1 VSTATIERAPRVDAG
16 LRDKRPSMALPAWPL
31 YALIAGFP
39 VAWALGASA
48 FAAPLMA
55 GVMVTLMV
63 LRRRLQ
69 VVPGILPWFAFLAW
83 VLAAASTLTGL
94 MQAIG
99 YLQRLADIIAVGI
112 AILYYVNARERLDGG
127 RVLGAMVLLWC
138 SMVVLGILAIRFPDV
153 RLSTPIAM
161 LLPDTVRAND
171 LVSQLVYPPL
181 AEVQHP
187 WGATRPY
194 NRPAAPFPY
203 ANSWGAAYTIL
214 TPVVFAFLARRPRPL
229 IRWALVAMLAVS
241 LWPAVETSNRG
252 MFLGIAL
259 SIAYFVGRLAL
270 QGRLLPAIGA
280 ALALAG
286 AAGFFVVSGA
296 AASIL
301 DRQQYSDSTGTRA
314 DVYAETIRVTLQS
327 PFLGWATPQDD
338 ATIGIALGTQGHAW
352 TLMFSYGFVGLGLF
366 LLFLWGAIFRTWG
379 AATDSQ
385 LWLHSVLVTVAAT
398 MWFYGLGTI
407 QLMCVALIAAVLL
420 RARYS
425 LAGTS

>member
-1 VSTATIERAPRVDAG
+1 
-16 LRDKRPSMALPAWPL
+16 MALPAWPV

-48 FAAPLMA
+48 FAAPVMA
-55 GVMVTLMV
+55 GVMVTMML

-69 VVPGILPWFAFLAW
+69 IVPGILPWFAFIAW
-83 VLAAASTLTGL
+83 AVAAASMLTGL
-94 MQAIG
+94 MQAVG
-99 YLQRLADIIAVGI
+99 YLQRLADIISVGI
-112 AILYYVNARERLDGG
+112 AILYYVNARERLSGG
-127 RVLGAMVLLWC
+127 RVIG
-138 SMVVLGILAIRFPDV
+138 SMVVLWCAMVVLGVLATQFPDV
-153 RLSTPIAM
+153 RLSTPVAL
-161 LLPDTVRAND
+161 LLPESIRAND
-171 LVSQLVYPPL
+171 LVSQLVSPPL
-181 AEVQHP
+181 AEVQRP
-187 WGATRPY
+187 WGAARPY

-214 TPVVFAFLARRPRPL
+214 TPVVFAFLARRPSRRV
-229 IRWALVAMLAVS
+229 RWALVAMLVVS

-259 SIAYFVGRLAL
+259 SVAYFVGRLAL
-270 QGRLLPAIGA
+270 QGRILPAIGA
-280 ALALAG
+280 ALALV
-286 AAGFFVVSGA
+286 AAAAFFFASGA

-301 DRQQYSDSTGTRA
+301 GRQQYSNSTGTRA
-314 DVYAETIRVTLQS
+314 DVYAETIRVTAQS

-366 LLFLWGAIFRTWG
+366 LVFLWGAIFRTWG

-385 LWLHSVLVTVAAT
+385 LWLHSVLITVAAT

-420 RARYS
+420 RDRYQR
-425 LAGTS
+425 AGTR